1 MKYMMLVH
9 HDQATFVMITKD
21 KQQQMLA
28 QSFALTQQL
37 HHYLLGRRSG
47 GQLSQQKGSRP

>member
-9 HDQATFVMITKD
+9 HDEEAFVMITKD

-28 QSFALTQQL
+28 QSVALT
-37 HHYLLGRRSG
+37 
-47 GQLSQQKGSRP
+47 